1 MGSICAAGRVQV
13 RFVQLYTEQYCFF
26 SPSQTLTNSHLLSSF
41 NSVLRLGGVDAQA
54 IIQRE
59 WDLYDSPRFM
69 CVEAA
74 KLRYLSD
81 IKVLQALQ
89 KGLFNATTG
98 PTMSKPLQVLATTLF
113 EYSHKVSLYRNV
125 SDCTLADYVFFNARW
140 DTIEPESTV
149 PAHSGLYKVPIC
161 SGADK
166 LYITGGVLGSD
177 RVLSA
182 LGPHTDR
189 VFVNMWN
196 MPALFNTP
204 PAARPGMQIKV
215 YCGVALTTAL
225 HWTAPHLHSLQEI
238 QEQQDYQQAMV
249 ASEENG
255 VDTSL
260 FPTPAQVEKK
270 RLFAN
275 FLGRKANKAVTSRK
289 SRKQVPKNEDEVE
302 NVEYYASED
311 EKEAL
316 SASDHVHAR
325 NVDANT
331 GDPHNPL
338 RTSSVDVD
346 SGVLRSRGCMEL
358 EVVLRINYDG
368 ADLLPQV
375 LTQLLHLFYQ
385 FISTV
390 I

>member
-1 MGSICAAGRVQV
+1 MFEYCCLFVHENL
-13 RFVQLYTEQYCFF
+13 RFVQ
-26 SPSQTLTNSHLLSSF
+26 HLLLF
-41 NSVLRLGGVDAQA
+41 YSVQRLGGVDALA

-98 PTMSKPLQVLATTLF
+98 PTLSKPLQVLATSLF

-125 SDCTLADYVFFNARW
+125 RDHTLADFVFYNARR
-140 DTIEPESTV
+140 DKIESESTV

-182 LGPHTDR
+182 LGPHADR
-189 VFVNMWN
+189 IFVNLWN
-196 MPALFNTP
+196 IPALFHTP
-204 PAARPGMQIKV
+204 PAARPGMQMKV

-225 HWTAPHLHSLQEI
+225 HWTAPHLHSLREV

-249 ASEENG
+249 SSEEEG

-275 FLGRKANKAVTSRK
+275 FLGRKANKAASSRK
-289 SRKQVPKNEDEVE
+289 LRRKMTTNEDAVE
-302 NVEYYASED
+302 SVEYYASED
-311 EKEAL
+311 ENEAL
-316 SASDHVHAR
+316 STNDKVNINTNSSGANIDTSASAS
-325 NVDANT
+325 
-331 GDPHNPL
+331 PNPQ
-338 RTSSVDVD
+338 RTSSASVVDAD

-358 EVVLRINYDG
+358 EVVLRVNYDS

-375 LTQLLHLFYQ
+375 LLSFCI
-385 FISTV
+385 FIATC
-390 I
+390 